1 MAGISSMLTTAHFIV
16 ASATALTVVLAVAIH
31 YEAFVALTRWMDHP
45 PRNRLRARER
55 LLKLVLSLILIH
67 VVEIWLFGG
76 ASWVLVEFVPGAG
89 KIGGPYAV
97 SFLDHVYLSATSFT
111 TVGYG
116 DLYPLGPIRFI
127 FGTEALTG
135 FALITWSASL
145 TFLEM
150 QRNWRSR
157 HDD

>member
-1 MAGISSMLTTAHFIV
+1 MLSAAHVIV
-16 ASATALTVVLAVAIH
+16 VAATALTVVLAVGLH
-31 YEAFVALTRWMDHP
+31 YEAFVALTRWMDRP

-55 LLKLVLSLILIH
+55 LLRLVLSLIVVH

-76 ASWVLVEFVPGAG
+76 ASWLLVEFIRGAG
-89 KIGGPYAV
+89 QIGGPYAA
-97 SFLDHVYLSATSFT
+97 SFLDHVYLSTASFT

-135 FALITWSASL
+135 FTLITWSASL

-150 QRNWRSR
+150 QRNWRNR
-157 HDD
+157 RDN